1 MVRYPRLRIQGATY
15 FFTVTLRDRS
25 SDILVAHIG
34 ALRQAFRD
42 VRRQHLYHI
51 DAMVVLPD
59 HIHALWTLP
68 DGDAD
73 YSSRWRAIKA
83 RFSRALV
90 RDGVSLVRNQR
101 GEYDLWQR
109 RFWEHLVRNETD
121 FARHLDFIHYNP
133 VKHGL
138 VASPANWRFSSIH
151 RYILLGI
158 IPPDW
163 GGADDDGDFGE

>member
-1 MVRYPRLRIQGATY
+1 
-15 FFTVTLRDRS
+15 
-25 SDILVAHIG
+25 
-34 ALRQAFRD
+34 
-42 VRRQHLYHI
+42 
-51 DAMVVLPD
+51 MVVLPD

-73 YSSRWRAIKA
+73 YSSRWLAIKA

-90 RDGVSLVRNQR
+90 RDGVHLVRDHR

-109 RFWEHLVRNETD
+109 RFWEHLFRDETD
-121 FARHLDFIHYNP
+121 FARHVDYIHYNP

-138 VASPANWRFSSIH
+138 VASPREWRFSSIH
-151 RYILLGI
+151 RYVRLGI

-163 GGADDDGDFGE
+163 GGADEDGDFGE